1 MSQVDMVNH
10 PSHYAVTP
18 VGVSRE
24 CIEFTR
30 NMPFSQGNAFKYVY
44 RLGKKADSVED
55 LNKALF
61 YLDDALV
68 NGPIVGLGDGQI
80 SHIDPC
86 TDRTAVLVDIAT
98 GELDDAYTM
107 LTLIKTTNGFE
118 YLDRRYDTE

>member
-1 MSQVDMVNH
+1 MEQVDMVNH
-10 PSHYAVTP
+10 PPHYAVTP
-18 VGVSRE
+18 EGVSRE

-30 NMPFSQGNAFKYVY
+30 TMPFSQGNAFKYVY
-44 RLGKKADSVED
+44 RLGNKVNSVED

-68 NGPIVGLGDGQI
+68 NGPIVGLGDSQT

-86 TDRTAVLVDIAT
+86 TDRTAVLRDIAT

-107 LTLIKTTNGFE
+107 LMLIKTTNGFE
-118 YLDRRYDTE
+118 YLDRRYDTA

>member
-1 MSQVDMVNH
+1 MEQVDMVNH
-10 PSHYAVTP
+10 PPHYAVTP
-18 VGVSRE
+18 EGVSRE

-44 RLGKKADSVED
+44 RLGNKANSMED

-68 NGPIVGLGDGQI
+68 NGPIVNLGDRQT

-86 TDRTAVLVDIAT
+86 TDRTAVLRDIAT
-98 GELDDAYTM
+98 GELDYAYTM
-107 LTLIKTTNGFE
+107 LMLIKTTNGFE
-118 YLDRRYDTE
+118 YLDRRYDTA